1 MTIKVRLL
9 GEPDEIKAMVAH
21 LEEEFEVAGGER
33 SYPNRGDFGVRVY
46 LAVRSR
52 AVPTSKR
59 GQSERVQDEAKEV
72 EP

>member
-9 GEPDEIKAMVAH
+9 GEPDEINAMVAH
-21 LEEEFEVAGGER
+21 LREEFEVAGGER

-46 LAVRSR
+46 LAVRPR
-52 AVPTSKR
+52 TAAKAQRV
-59 GQSERVQDEAKEV
+59 QSERVDDDAKEI

>member
-9 GEPDEIKAMVAH
+9 GEPDEINAMVAH
-21 LEEEFEVAGGER
+21 LQQEFEVTGGER

-46 LAVRSR
+46 LAVRPR
-52 AVPTSKR
+52 TATTSPRVR
-59 GQSERVQDEAKEV
+59 GECVQDEAKEV